1 MYNLLDFDSTQF
13 FRCVNL
19 ILFTVKSRSVLTSDF
34 GNSQVCSVETLFAHL
49 FTRQIG
55 TVQYSKDKS
64 ECHREEASSSLR
76 AIRVRI
82 PEKSR
87 IVYLGTAFFC
97 VFVITEYLII
107 YRIVVAKLSS
117 MRLNVSRN
125 YLLLFAY
132 VTVNEYNILG
142 TNLVG
147 IFFLLLSASVSLL
160 CRCHNLLLSS

>member
-82 PEKSR
+82 PEKKQN
-87 IVYLGTAFFC
+87 C
-97 VFVITEYLII
+97 
-107 YRIVVAKLSS
+107 
-117 MRLNVSRN
+117 
-125 YLLLFAY
+125 LFRHGLFLCIC
-132 VTVNEYNILG
+132 YN
-142 TNLVG
+142 G
-147 IFFLLLSASVSLL
+147 IFNNIQNS
-160 CRCHNLLLSS
+160 RCKVEFYETECIEKLFVVICLRNCEWI